1 MSKGCSDTP
10 GDVWYWAI
18 CFWSPGESPSPGQAT
33 DSLHRF
39 LEPHSRGII
48 NTESKQ
54 YEAKVG
60 DIVLFNWQGHGGWD
74 HAGVIT
80 KMSHGRAYVSAHTG
94 ARLNKRLDSYM
105 STGTWADIFHVIPG
119 WY

>member
-1 MSKGCSDTP
+1 MFRHPWRCLVLGYLFLEPWRVSFTWTG
-10 GDVWYWAI
+10 A
-18 CFWSPGESPSPGQAT
+18 

-39 LEPHSRGII
+39 LERHSRGII